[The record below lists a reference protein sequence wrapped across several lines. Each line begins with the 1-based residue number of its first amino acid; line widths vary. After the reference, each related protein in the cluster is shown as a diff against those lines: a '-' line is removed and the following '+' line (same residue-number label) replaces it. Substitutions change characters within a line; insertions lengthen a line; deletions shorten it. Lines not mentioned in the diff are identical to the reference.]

1 MFIKKN
7 GQIQALALFFC
18 QPSYPEYC
26 NAEISP
32 MLQSHG
38 MFTGAGDDSE
48 ESVRHYWI
56 NYCFRCLNW
65 VDSALRDHGLGIF
78 KTFYKYINYS
88 QSFRNS
94 LKIKF
99 LKMHAIYKPD
109 YSF

>member
-1 MFIKKN
+1 MFIKKKWSN
-7 GQIQALALFFC
+7 TSSGIVFLSAVH
-18 QPSYPEYC
+18 PEYC

-32 MLQSHG
+32 MLQIHG

-48 ESVRHYWI
+48 ESIRHYWI

-78 KTFYKYINYS
+78 KNFYKYMNYS